1 MTLLFIQIFN
11 GLVNG
16 AFYALL
22 SLGLA
27 VIFGMLRIVNFAHGA
42 LYMLGAF
49 TAYALGERFGLGFWT
64 SVVIAPLSVG
74 VFGML
79 LERTM
84 IRRLYDL
91 PASYNLL
98 LTFGLT
104 LVIQDGVR
112 LIYGISG
119 QPYAPPPQ
127 LSGAT
132 NLGFIVFP
140 TFRLFAIVVSVVICL
155 LTWFIIERTR
165 VGAVIRACTENP
177 TITRAFGI
185 DVSLWVTAVFG
196 FGSALA
202 GLAGVLAA
210 PIYSVDP
217 LMGSE
222 LIITTFAVVVIG
234 GLGSILGSVITG
246 YAVGVLVAIGSALYP
261 PIANTLIFILM
272 AGLWGLAFTGFPY
285 AIALKTGNPAAVNTS
300 FILFFPFAFLTT
312 SFLPLD
318 SLSGWLQAI
327 AKWNPVTYLL
337 ASMRSLLYGGWDFY
351 DIGVGLLAI
360 GIVGTVSMTLAFAAL
375 RGRLK
380 RG

>member
-1 MTLLFIQIFN
+1 MNPVLLQILIQVFN

-49 TAYALGERFGLGFWT
+49 TAYALGEKFGLGFWA
-64 SVVIAPLSVG
+64 SLAMAPLGVG
-74 VFGML
+74 LFGML

-84 IRRLYDL
+84 IRRLYEL

-132 NLGFIVFP
+132 NLGFIFFP
-140 TFRLFAIVVSVVICL
+140 TFRLFAIVVSVVVCS
-155 LTWFIIERTR
+155 LTWFVIERTR

-234 GLGSILGSVITG
+234 GLGSILGSVVTG

-272 AGLWGLAFTGFPY
+272 ALVLLLRPSGLFGLQEA
-285 AIALKTGNPAAVNTS
+285 
-300 FILFFPFAFLTT
+300 
-312 SFLPLD
+312 
-318 SLSGWLQAI
+318 
-327 AKWNPVTYLL
+327 
-337 ASMRSLLYGGWDFY
+337 R
-351 DIGVGLLAI
+351 
-360 GIVGTVSMTLAFAAL
+360 
-375 RGRLK
+375 
-380 RG
+380 

>member
-1 MTLLFIQIFN
+1 VQLLLIQVFN

-49 TAYALGERFGLGFWT
+49 CAYALGERFGLGFWP
-64 SVVIAPLSVG
+64 SLIVAPLAVG
-74 VFGML
+74 LFGMF

-84 IRRLYDL
+84 VRRLYDVA
-91 PASYNLL
+91 PSYNLL

-104 LVIQDGVR
+104 LIIQDGVR

-119 QPYAPPPQ
+119 SPYQAPPQ
-127 LSGAT
+127 LAGAT
-132 NLGFIVFP
+132 NLGFVVFP
-140 TFRLFAIVVSVVICL
+140 TYRLFVIVVSLVICIG
-155 LTWFIIERTR
+155 TWFAIERTR
-165 VGAVIRACTENP
+165 VGAVVRACTENP
-177 TITRAFGI
+177 TVTRAFGI
-185 DVSLWVTAVFG
+185 DVARWITLVFG
-196 FGSALA
+196 FGAALA

-217 LMGSE
+217 LMGSQ

-234 GLGSILGSVITG
+234 GLGSILGSVLTG

-272 AGLWGLAFTGFPY
+272 AAVLLVRPSGLFGLAE
-285 AIALKTGNPAAVNTS
+285 A
-300 FILFFPFAFLTT
+300 
-312 SFLPLD
+312 
-318 SLSGWLQAI
+318 
-327 AKWNPVTYLL
+327 
-337 ASMRSLLYGGWDFY
+337 R
-351 DIGVGLLAI
+351 
-360 GIVGTVSMTLAFAAL
+360 
-375 RGRLK
+375 
-380 RG
+380 